1 MDHVSIKSAFAGLE
15 KYFIRGFL
23 VGFTLVNKHSIGYRV
38 FTILTISLVFT
49 LLLTMAAASQ
59 VMAAAPNA
67 APSDIRQ
74 CKAATATTITLCWT
88 AATIAGG
95 SPGIES
101 YYITNATETCSGS
114 GADRSCSFGAQVAS
128 FNLGLNRTGGVTP
141 AGSNTAHGGGT
152 GSAVTVANFTGLS
165 AGQLYQFKIYGQND
179 HGLSAASDVFQ
190 AGTAFGGSQSFSNSS
205 QVFGNGTNFG
215 ASTTFAANQD
225 FANFQNF
232 GASQTFGAGTGFA
245 QDQTFNGTQ
254 DFSASS
260 ILFDSGT
267 QFDEVQ
273 TFGTG
278 ANFTGATTFTGAN
291 TFGDSAT
298 FGKDADFSI
307 GGAIQTFGDSGNFS
321 GVAKFGAGNHVFG
334 ANTLFAQDQ
343 TFNGTKDFSAG
354 SILFDSGTQFSTV
367 QTFGTGANFT
377 GATTFTGAN
386 TFGDSATFGKDAD
399 FSIGGAIQTFGD
411 SGNFSGVAKFGAGN
425 HVFGASSIFAQDQ
438 PFLGAKDFSA
448 ASMGFGSGTTFD
460 TVQTFGTGANF
471 TGKSTFTGANT
482 FGVDAVFGDGSI
494 FPASQIFGK
503 GANFTGK
510 MTFSGT
516 QTFPQ
521 DAEFAAGQE
530 FVAGTA
536 FTFDDFAMFN
546 AGTDFGAAR
555 TFDIGTQFD
564 STMTFYE
571 DMVFGEATK
580 FGDSQV
586 FGLPMTFGDHQMFGA
601 NTDFTALSTFEFKE
615 GTAFGAGTTFATD
628 QVIPLNTVPSFGLML
643 EAFTCLDAACKPT
656 TGDVYLAP
664 GEFLSPGT
672 DPAAIQTSLSSSDPS
687 VSIPGLGFV
696 MNFTTVSGTGTT
708 SVDPIDPSALPG
720 SGDSFK
726 NQANPG
732 SRNVGTATGAFDTVG
747 TALDIS
753 AGTATVSGDIQIT
766 MPYDDTTLA
775 PNVSEADL
783 EVLHYITATETWE
796 VVSNCTIDTA
806 ANDITCTGI
815 TSLSPFSIG
824 AAAAAANPGGMN
836 CDRNAYGSGKSLAIH
851 EITWDVEEAN
861 EVQVIASSKCGPV
874 NLKVFTQ
881 QTIASGGLAQEQ
893 PYLADN
899 KVVMRAPVQH
909 TVLDVSASQSFRVL
923 VENGWNSFDQT
934 IYTDLHGSSGTLL
947 LNFQK
952 QDYSHVRLFMD
963 DEPQLAA
970 APSSG
975 MFMDPEPQLVMEA
988 IDHTILRQN
997 YDAEPQ
1003 LTPAEMEIWAST
1015 HSDAEPQLTE
1025 QEKQMSFLDWFFSL
1039 FS

>member
-254 DFSASS
+254 DFSAGS

-267 QFDEVQ
+267 QFDE
-273 TFGTG
+273 
-278 ANFTGATTFTGAN
+278 
-291 TFGDSAT
+291 
-298 FGKDADFSI
+298 
-307 GGAIQTFGDSGNFS
+307 
-321 GVAKFGAGNHVFG
+321 
-334 ANTLFAQDQ
+334 
-343 TFNGTKDFSAG
+343 
-354 SILFDSGTQFSTV
+354 V